1 MPAIGP
7 IKRKDLISYLRLLG
21 FEGPFSGKR
30 HQVMV
35 RRNLKLP
42 IPNPHQGDISKGLL
56 LAILKEAKI
65 SREEWERLQ

>member
-1 MPAIGP
+1 VPAIGP
-7 IKRKDLISYLRLLG
+7 IQRKDSIYYLRQLR

-35 RRNLKLP
+35 RGNLKLP
-42 IPNPHQGDISKGLL
+42 IPNPHQGDISKALL

-65 SREEWERLQ
+65 SREDWKQL